1 MAHEEEAPHED
12 HGEGIPC
19 EQQPLPP
26 PPQHAPYGHGSGAPP
41 PAAGHHS
48 TLHIPIAVCV
58 EDFEGYINY
67 RILDSIAYPGT
78 YKKFMLARKDQE
90 AAWAI
95 HLSQQVQAVQ
105 TSVQEL
111 DIKEQELHASP
122 LSALHIVWQHVAESN
137 LPPSDLPLTIA
148 NCAISRKCSIPCVV
162 VRGKGRGAQP
172 FTVNS
177 RFADFLFDVWIICKM
192 DILIKTFARQCMDTI
207 DPEGRLPMADVVNA
221 FRAHHPDVRALARSF
236 YAAYAHVYRSTVM
249 ALQTVV

>member
-12 HGEGIPC
+12 DHGEGIPC
-19 EQQPLPP
+19 EQEPLPP
-26 PPQHAPYGHGSGAPP
+26 PPQHAPYGHGSGAPL

-111 DIKEQELHASP
+111 NIKEQELRASP

-177 RFADFLFDVWIICKM
+177 RFADFLFDVWIDRKS
-192 DILIKTFARQCMDTI
+192 
-207 DPEGRLPMADVVNA
+207 VV
-221 FRAHHPDVRALARSF
+221 
-236 YAAYAHVYRSTVM
+236 
-249 ALQTVV
+249 